1 MTKEEKTFRREKH
14 MERRGGEGRKEK
26 KREKSVSFNVTI

>member
-14 MERRGGEGRKEK
+14 RERRGGEGRKEK
-26 KREKSVSFNVTI
+26 KRENSASLNATI